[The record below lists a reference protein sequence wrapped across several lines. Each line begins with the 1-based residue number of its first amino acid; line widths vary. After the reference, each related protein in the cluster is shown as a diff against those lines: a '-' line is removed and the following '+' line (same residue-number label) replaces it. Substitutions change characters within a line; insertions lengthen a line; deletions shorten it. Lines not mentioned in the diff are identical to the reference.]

1 MRFSPFLLS
10 LRRSLPL
17 RAGHGHGHGT
27 PFHGFDQPAVDPRYK
42 AVATVIG
49 TAMWF
54 WLFYRA
60 REDGGVLLGFHKP
73 WEAHA
78 HHDSHDS
85 HDEHHAE
92 GEAKHH

>member
-60 REDGGVLLGFHKP
+60 REDGGVLLVSFFLNNLCVDHP
-73 WEAHA
+73 
-78 HHDSHDS
+78 S
-85 HDEHHAE
+85 
-92 GEAKHH
+92 